1 MTPIGKSALIAAL
14 AIASALSAPIAQ
26 ARRGADDAPG
36 DVRHSRGADD
46 APGHVRQGRGADD
59 APGRVRQGRGADDTP
74 GDDRQNSRN

>member
-1 MTPIGKSALIAAL
+1 MTPIGKSALTAAL

-26 ARRGADDAPG
+26 AR
-36 DVRHSRGADD
+36 RGADD